1 MRGALGGPRVLL
13 RRLREVMAEPVSAQ
27 DRLDKVVVL
36 IAANMVAEVCS
47 VYVLRVDGTLELY
60 ATEGLK
66 REAVHQTVLKP
77 DEGLVGL
84 VASEANPIN
93 LSEAQAHPAFSFRPE
108 TGEEIYHSF
117 LGVPVL
123 RAGNTL
129 GVLTVQNRARRTY
142 TEEEEEAL
150 QTTAMVLAEMI
161 ASGELS
167 SLARPGA
174 EPAARHAMH
183 LEGSSLSDGIA
194 LGHVVLHEPR
204 VVITNV
210 IADDVP
216 RELKRLDAAIGTLRA
231 DLDRLV
237 EHRDVV
243 DGGEHRDV
251 LEAYRMFSYDQG
263 WLHKIREAV
272 GTGLTAEAGAER
284 VQSDTRARMLRA
296 SDPYL
301 RDRLHDLDDLANR
314 LMRVLMGQDHAP
326 GREQLP
332 ENAIVVA
339 RSMGPAALLDY
350 DRKRLRGL
358 ILEEGG
364 PTSHVSIVARALGI
378 PTVGEIANATGLVEP
393 GDAVIVDGTTGDV
406 HMRPPQDIETAYG
419 ERVKLRARRQ
429 AQYRALRERPCVTK
443 DGQQIALMINAGLM
457 IDLPHIEETGA
468 AGIGLFRTEL
478 QFMVADTLPRTG
490 EQLALYRSVL
500 DAADKKP
507 VTFRTLDIG
516 GDKVLPYM
524 RNVEEE
530 NPALGWRA
538 IRLGLDRPGLL
549 RSQVRALLRAAG
561 GRELRVMF
569 PMIAMVEEFDKAK
582 ALVEVELTHLRRHGH
597 AARAGADRHHAG
609 SALAAVPARRAAGAG
624 GFPFGRLQRSD
635 AIPLCRRSRQCP
647 RVGTFRSA
655 VGAGA
660 ARAKRHRRKGAQTR
674 QAGGA
679 VRRAGLAADRRA
691 GAGHSRLS
699 LAVAVAI
706 GDRPGQGAAARSRLQ
721 KGRGRHPALPGSAGR
736 QRLHPSQARGLCGSR
751 GPAALIALP
760 QHRLDALL
768 SRHAMVESELATNL
782 SRDDYVKLSREFSEL
797 GPVIEAIKA
806 YRAVTS
812 EIDDL
817 EALIADPTNDSEMR
831 KLAESEKP
839 ALQAR
844 KEKLEQKIRLALIPK
859 DAMDDHDAILEIRAG
874 TGGDEAALFAGDLF
888 RMYERY
894 AAKQGWKTEVLSMSE
909 GTKGGLKEVIAEVH
923 GRGVFAKL
931 KFESGVHRVQRVPD
945 TEASGRIHTSAATV
959 AVLPEVEDVD
969 IDINDADLKIDTM
982 RAQGAGGQHVNKTE
996 SAIRIT
1002 HLPSG
1007 IVVFVQEERSQHKN
1021 KAKALAYLRTK
1032 LYDQQRSKL
1041 DAERAADRRGQIGSG
1056 DRSERIRTYN
1066 FPQGRVTDHRINL
1079 TLHKLPQVLE
1089 GEALH
1094 ELVDALITEHQAEL
1108 LAAEGAT

>member
-66 REAVHQTVLKP
+66 REAVHETVLKA

-93 LSEAQAHPAFSFRPE
+93 LQDAQNHPAFSFRPE

-142 TEEEEEAL
+142 TEEEVEAL

-167 SLARPGA
+167 SIARPGA
-174 EPAARHAMH
+174 EPAARHSVQIT
-183 LEGSSLSDGIA
+183 GISLSDGIA

-216 RELKRLDAAIGTLRA
+216 RELKRLDSSIATLRA
-231 DLDRLV
+231 DLDRMV
-237 EHRDVV
+237 EHRDVA

-272 GTGLTAEAGAER
+272 GTGLTAEAGVER

-314 LMRVLMGQDHAP
+314 LMRILMGQDHAP

-332 ENAIVVA
+332 NNAILVA

-350 DRKRLRGL
+350 DRKKLRGL

-364 PTSHVSIVARALGI
+364 MTSHVSIVARALGI
-378 PTVGEIANATGLVEP
+378 PAVGELENATGSVET
-393 GDAVIVDGTTGDV
+393 GDAVSVDGPTGQV
-406 HMRPPQDIETAYG
+406 HLRPRQDIQAAYG

-429 AQYRALRERPCVTK
+429 AQYRALRDKPCVTK
-443 DGQQIALMINAGLM
+443 DGEKVALMINAGLM
-457 IDLPHIEETGA
+457 IDMPHLEETGA

-500 DAADKKP
+500 DAAAKKP

-524 RNVEEE
+524 RNLEEE

-549 RSQVRALLRAAG
+549 RSQVRAMLRAAG
-561 GRELRVMF
+561 GRELRIMF
-569 PMIAMVEEFDKAK
+569 PMVATVEEFDQGK
-582 ALVEVELTHLRRHGH
+582 ALVEIELTHLRRHGH
-597 AARAGADRHHAG
+597 ALPERVHIGAMLEVPSLLFQLDEMLERVDFLSVG
-609 SALAAVPARRAAGAG
+609 SNDLMQ
-624 GFPFGRLQRSD
+624 FLY
-635 AIPLCRRSRQCP
+635 
-647 RVGTFRSA
+647 
-655 VGAGA
+655 
-660 ARAKRHRRKGAQTR
+660 
-674 QAGGA
+674 
-679 VRRAGLAADRRA
+679 AADRGNTRV
-691 GAGHSRLS
+691 S
-699 LAVAVAI
+699 
-706 GDRPGQGAAARSRLQ
+706 
-721 KGRGRHPALPGSAGR
+721 
-736 QRLHPSQARGLCGSR
+736 
-751 GPAALIALP
+751 
-760 QHRLDALL
+760 
-768 SRHAMVESELATNL
+768 
-782 SRDDYVKLSREFSEL
+782 
-797 GPVIEAIKA
+797 
-806 YRAVTS
+806 
-812 EIDDL
+812 
-817 EALIADPTNDSEMR
+817 
-831 KLAESEKP
+831 
-839 ALQAR
+839 
-844 KEKLEQKIRLALIPK
+844 
-859 DAMDDHDAILEIRAG
+859 
-874 TGGDEAALFAGDLF
+874 
-888 RMYERY
+888 ERY
-894 AAKQGWKTEVLSMSE
+894 DPLSAPVLRA
-909 GTKGGLKEVIAEVH
+909 LKEVADKARKHNKPVALCGE
-923 GRGVFAKL
+923 L
-931 KFESGVHRVQRVPD
+931 
-945 TEASGRIHTSAATV
+945 ASQPIGALALAI
-959 AVLPEVEDVD
+959 LGY
-969 IDINDADLKIDTM
+969 
-982 RAQGAGGQHVNKTE
+982 RALSLSP
-996 SAIRIT
+996 SAIGPVKAMLLELDTKKGAAEI
-1002 HLPSG
+1002 LP
-1007 IVVFVQEERSQHKN
+1007 F
-1021 KAKALAYLRTK
+1021 L
-1032 LYDQQRSKL
+1032 QQP
-1041 DAERAADRRGQIGSG
+1041 IGSV
-1056 DRSERIRTYN
+1056 SIR
-1066 FPQGRVTDHRINL
+1066 
-1079 TLHKLPQVLE
+1079 HKLE
-1089 GEALH
+1089 SFA
-1094 ELVDALITEHQAEL
+1094 
-1108 LAAEGAT
+1108 AAEGLQL

>member
-66 REAVHQTVLKP
+66 REAVHETVLKA

-93 LSEAQAHPAFSFRPE
+93 LQDAQNHPAFSFRPE

-142 TEEEEEAL
+142 TEEEVEAL

-167 SLARPGA
+167 SIARPGA
-174 EPAARHAMH
+174 EPAARHSVQVS
-183 LEGSSLSDGIA
+183 GISLSDGIA

-216 RELKRLDAAIGTLRA
+216 RELKRLDASIATLRA
-231 DLDRLV
+231 DLDRMV
-237 EHRDVV
+237 EHRDVA

-272 GTGLTAEAGAER
+272 STGLTAEAGVER

-332 ENAIVVA
+332 DNAILVA

-350 DRKRLRGL
+350 DRKKLRGL
-358 ILEEGG
+358 VLEEGG
-364 PTSHVSIVARALGI
+364 MTSHVSIVARALGI
-378 PTVGEIANATGLVEP
+378 PAVGEIENATGSVET
-393 GDAVIVDGTTGDV
+393 GDAIIVDGTTGHV
-406 HMRPPQDIETAYG
+406 HLRPRQDIQAAYG

-429 AQYRALRERPCVTK
+429 AQYRALRDRPCVTK
-443 DGQQIALMINAGLM
+443 DGEKIALMINAGLM
-457 IDLPHIEETGA
+457 IDMPHLEETGA
-468 AGIGLFRTEL
+468 GGIGLFRTEL

-500 DAADKKP
+500 DAAAKKP

-524 RNVEEE
+524 RNLEEE

-549 RSQVRALLRAAG
+549 RSQVRAMLRAAG
-561 GRELRVMF
+561 GRELRIMF
-569 PMIAMVEEFDKAK
+569 PMVATVEEFDQGK
-582 ALVEVELTHLRRHGH
+582 ALVETELTHLRRHGH
-597 AARAGADRHHAG
+597 ALPERVHIGAMLEVPSLLFQLDEILERVDFLSVG
-609 SALAAVPARRAAGAG
+609 SNDLMQ
-624 GFPFGRLQRSD
+624 FLY
-635 AIPLCRRSRQCP
+635 
-647 RVGTFRSA
+647 
-655 VGAGA
+655 
-660 ARAKRHRRKGAQTR
+660 
-674 QAGGA
+674 
-679 VRRAGLAADRRA
+679 AADRGNTRVSERYDPLSAPVLRA
-691 GAGHSRLS
+691 LKEIADKARKHNKPVALCGELASQPIGALALTILGYRAMSLS
-699 LAVAVAI
+699 PSAI
-706 GDRPGQGAAARSRLQ
+706 GPVKAMLLELDTKKGAAEILPFLQ
-721 KGRGRHPALPGSAGR
+721 QPIGSVSIRH
-736 QRLHPSQARGLCGSR
+736 
-751 GPAALIALP
+751 
-760 QHRLDALL
+760 
-768 SRHAMVESELATNL
+768 
-782 SRDDYVKLSREFSEL
+782 
-797 GPVIEAIKA
+797 
-806 YRAVTS
+806 
-812 EIDDL
+812 
-817 EALIADPTNDSEMR
+817 
-831 KLAESEKP
+831 
-839 ALQAR
+839 
-844 KEKLEQKIRLALIPK
+844 KLE
-859 DAMDDHDAILEIRAG
+859 G
-874 TGGDEAALFAGDLF
+874 FA
-888 RMYERY
+888 
-894 AAKQGWKTEVLSMSE
+894 
-909 GTKGGLKEVIAEVH
+909 
-923 GRGVFAKL
+923 
-931 KFESGVHRVQRVPD
+931 
-945 TEASGRIHTSAATV
+945 
-959 AVLPEVEDVD
+959 
-969 IDINDADLKIDTM
+969 
-982 RAQGAGGQHVNKTE
+982 
-996 SAIRIT
+996 
-1002 HLPSG
+1002 
-1007 IVVFVQEERSQHKN
+1007 
-1021 KAKALAYLRTK
+1021 
-1032 LYDQQRSKL
+1032 
-1041 DAERAADRRGQIGSG
+1041 
-1056 DRSERIRTYN
+1056 
-1066 FPQGRVTDHRINL
+1066 
-1079 TLHKLPQVLE
+1079 
-1089 GEALH
+1089 
-1094 ELVDALITEHQAEL
+1094 
-1108 LAAEGAT
+1108 AAEGLQL